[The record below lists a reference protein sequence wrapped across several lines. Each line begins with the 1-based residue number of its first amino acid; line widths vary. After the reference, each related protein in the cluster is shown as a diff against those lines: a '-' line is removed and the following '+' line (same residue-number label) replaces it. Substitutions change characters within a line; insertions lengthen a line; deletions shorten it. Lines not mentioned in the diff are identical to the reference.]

1 MVSQANINDGK
12 QLEEMSRQLYKL
24 LDKKPVF
31 MCIGTEKVCSDS
43 LGPLVGQLLNDNMRQ
58 PAFVYGIQGYN
69 ITAENVE
76 RCHKFIKQLHPDST
90 LVVVDA
96 GVGDSSQVGCIQLTD
111 GNIIPGAATEKK
123 LVAVG
128 DVSLIGIVSER
139 NMADFY
145 CESADKNRLVF
156 KTAQKIAEII
166 LATQQIGNK
175 AV

>member
-1 MVSQANINDGK
+1 M
-12 QLEEMSRQLYKL
+12 
-24 LDKKPVF
+24 
-31 MCIGTEKVCSDS
+31 
-43 LGPLVGQLLNDNMRQ
+43 
-58 PAFVYGIQGYN
+58 
-69 ITAENVE
+69 E

-166 LATQQIGNK
+166 LADSANR
-175 AV
+175 